1 MITRTV
7 EIQVIQNMWWAF
19 VALLA
24 GVLLLAVA
32 SGAIHRRAISSIAS
46 RNCASRSW
54 RQAFPAA
61 SNTDIRRFLQLFV
74 DAFAISREHALKLRP
89 DDAVMAVYR
98 SVNPPE
104 WSVADAM
111 ELESLDLA
119 FKTNYGVDIKTIWR
133 QDITLGD
140 LFHQARVG

>member
-32 SGAIHRRAISSIAS
+32 SGAIQRRAFSSIAS
-46 RNCASRSW
+46 RNCAGRSW

-61 SNTDIRRFLQLFV
+61 SKTDIRRFLQLFV
-74 DAFAISREHALKLRP
+74 DAFAISRKHALKLRP

-119 FKTNYGVDIKTIWR
+119 FKTNYGIELKTIWR
-133 QDITLGD
+133 QDITLGE